1 VTDQAAPSAS
11 RKYVI
16 FEQAGQVTSE
26 ETSESWTRVESV
38 EASTVEQAIKGY
50 VATKT
55 EWAGG
60 TLVGVPARSWAPKTV
75 KVETQKTVTLA

>member
-16 FEQAGQVTSE
+16 LEQTEFAGGTPDLFWALMS
-26 ETSESWTRVESV
+26 TVEATSV
-38 EASTVEQAIKGY
+38 EAAIKTF
-50 VATKT
+50 VA
-55 EWAGG
+55 ESPAWEGG
-60 TLVGVPARSWAPKTV
+60 TLVAIPARSWAPKTV

>member
-16 FEQAGQVTSE
+16 FELVGHVTPV
-26 ETSESWTRVESV
+26 ETGESWTRVATV

-60 TLVGVPARSWAPKTV
+60 TLVAVPARSWAPKTV